1 MEEFLPM
8 LRHRLVLTSLMGLA
22 ILGGGLTAARAG
34 AGHDAAEIAA
44 LRNAKISLQEAI
56 ATAERT
62 ASGKAIN
69 AGLDNE
75 NGVMSY
81 SVEVLK
87 DSTVETVLVDL
98 GSGQVRKVVPAD
110 SEAGEDSEQSGQET
124 SD

>member
-1 MEEFLPM
+1 M